1 MRRIVITGGG
11 GFIGSHIAEYFQEM
25 GEDVRTLTRQDAD
38 LRKPDDVM
46 AVCREARCVIH
57 NAAMAADWGR
67 YEDFYDNNVTGTL
80 NVLKAC
86 VKRRVKH
93 VILTGSC
100 SVYGEEDCSF
110 VKDENSP
117 LNSHYTY
124 FLDKA
129 FPCAMNYY
137 RDTKR
142 IAREKAIDFARDNSL
157 RLTILDPVWVY
168 GEREFHSVFYEYL
181 KAARDK
187 IPLGMGAKN
196 NRFHVIYARDLAR
209 AFYLAYKTKAE
220 GCFIIGNRET
230 ASMDEV
236 FSLFCKEAG
245 YVKPRSAP
253 KVLTYPVGFATE
265 LLWTIFRAKKPPL
278 MTRGRVNMFYDSAS
292 YGVQKAKE
300 MLGFES
306 EYTLAQGIKKTV
318 NWYKE
323 NGYL

>member
-11 GFIGSHIAEYFQEM
+11 GFIGSHIAGYFEEM
-25 GEDVRTLTRQDAD
+25 GEDVRALTRKDAD
-38 LRKPDDVM
+38 LRKPDDVLE
-46 AVCREARCVIH
+46 ACRDASCVIH

-67 YEDFYDNNVTGTL
+67 YEDFYENNVTGTL

-86 VKRRVKH
+86 VRNGVGH

-110 VKDENSP
+110 IKDENSP
-117 LNSHYTY
+117 LHSHYTY
-124 FLDKA
+124 FLDKV

-142 IAREKAIDFARDNSL
+142 IAREQAIEFARDNSL
-157 RLTILDPVWVY
+157 RLTIIDPVWVY
-168 GEREFHSVFYEYL
+168 GEREFHSVFYAYL
-181 KAARDK
+181 KAARDR
-187 IPLGMGAKN
+187 IPLSMGGKK

-209 AFYLAYKTKAE
+209 AYYLAYKTKTA

-230 ASMDEV
+230 ACMDEV
-236 FSLFCKEAG
+236 FALFCEESG
-245 YVKPRSAP
+245 YAKPRSAP
-253 KVLTYPVGFATE
+253 KALMYPIGFAAE

-292 YGVQKAKE
+292 YGVQKAKD